1 MVPSAMVPSEN
12 TAADSLLARTARGA
26 GWVIGWRLFT
36 RAAGLLSTLVL
47 VRLLVAEN
55 FGLMTLA
62 TGLAQAI
69 DALSSLGV
77 EEAVIRERQPD
88 RDLYDSAFT
97 INLIRGAA
105 TAALIA
111 AAAWPVAR
119 FFADRRLLPV
129 LLALAC
135 GALVAGGENIGIVDF
150 RRDIRFHKEFVLLAI
165 PRLAGIAVA
174 ISLAFL
180 LHSYVALLA
189 ATLVAIVARVGLGYA
204 MHPFRP
210 RLRLPAW
217 RRIAGFS
224 VWSWLL
230 SLGTLL
236 NERADSFV
244 IGRVFGLADVGI
256 FALGAEIAALPT
268 TELISPL
275 SRVCFS
281 GFAAARGGSAGPDET
296 AATFLRVIAATTLL
310 TLPAGIGLSMV
321 AAPIVRLAFGPGWD
335 AAIPVVQLLGA
346 ALVVTVLG
354 YVSYALM
361 NAHGRL
367 SGLAAIQ
374 ALTLAARLALLLA
387 LVPRAGLT
395 GAAAA
400 VGVSAILENLL
411 YFALA
416 QRFLGLRGAALLAA
430 TWRSLAG
437 VAVMAAA
444 LAALGPGWREAAG
457 SPAAGLVQAT
467 LLGAVLY
474 AATVALCWR
483 AAGRPPGAERDL
495 LGLVARAAR
504 R

>member
-1 MVPSAMVPSEN
+1 MVPVEH
-12 TAADSLLARTARGA
+12 TAEESLLVRTARGA

-36 RAAGLLSTLVL
+36 RALGMLSTLVL
-47 VRLLVAEN
+47 VRLLVPAD

-62 TGLAQAI
+62 TGFAQALNE
-69 DALSSLGV
+69 LSALGV
-77 EEAVIRERQPD
+77 EEAVIRERQPG
-88 RDLYDSAFT
+88 RDLYDTGFT

-119 FFADRRLLPV
+119 FFADRRLVPV
-129 LLALAC
+129 LLALAL
-135 GALVAGGENIGIVDF
+135 GALVAGAENIGIVDF

-174 ISLAFL
+174 ISLACL
-180 LHSYVALLA
+180 LHSYAALLA
-189 ATLVAIVARVGLGYA
+189 ATLVTVAARVGLGYA

-224 VWSWLL
+224 FWSWLL
-230 SLGTLL
+230 SLGNLL

-275 SRVCFS
+275 SRACFS
-281 GFAAARGGSAGPDET
+281 GFAAARDGTDET
-296 AATFLRVIAATTLL
+296 AATFLRVIAATTLV
-310 TLPAGIGLSMV
+310 TLPAGVGLSLV
-321 AAPIVRLAFGPGWD
+321 AAPVVRLAFGPGW
-335 AAIPVVQLLGA
+335 AAATPVVELLGV

-361 NAHGRL
+361 NAHARL
-367 SGLAAIQ
+367 RGLAGIQ
-374 ALTLAARLALLLA
+374 ALTLAVRLALLVA

-400 VGVSAILENLL
+400 VGLAAILENLL
-411 YFALA
+411 YFAMA
-416 QRFLGLRGAALLAA
+416 HRFLDLRAAALLAA
-430 TWRSLAG
+430 TWRSLLGAI
-437 VAVMAAA
+437 VMAAA
-444 LAALGPGWREAAG
+444 LAALGLGWRRDAG
-457 SPAAGLVQAT
+457 SPAATLALAI

-474 AATVALCWR
+474 AATVALCWI
-483 AAGRPPGAERDL
+483 ASGRPPGAERDL
-495 LGLVARAAR
+495 LGLLRRTAR